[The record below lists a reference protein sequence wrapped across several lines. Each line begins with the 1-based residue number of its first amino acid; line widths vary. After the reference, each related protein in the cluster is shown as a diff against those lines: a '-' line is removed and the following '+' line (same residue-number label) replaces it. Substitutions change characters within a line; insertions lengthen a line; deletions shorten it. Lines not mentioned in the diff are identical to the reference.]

1 MGDLSMKHVTL
12 EGGIKVGVFE
22 KPPSD
27 IDPFTA
33 SPAELRKYGLPPVP
47 DHPRHRERYQ
57 RLFGQIRHKLTFV
70 EPAFRVNPDR
80 FPLRGREGG
89 ILIGAE
95 TFASPTTSGTFV
107 VAPPGDSIRW
117 MQGDWVVPNVSA
129 PTQEG
134 EYFCAFWIGIG
145 GTGGA
150 AFQAGV
156 HLSVSG
162 SNRQLFPFWEWL
174 SQGGQGQIL
183 DITNFAV
190 RPGDLISVILCTA
203 QGAGSADG
211 TVYFFNRTTGGH
223 TSVATSGPPVAA
235 LTAEWSVGF
244 PFLWGGDASIL
255 ADYGEVFF
263 AECQAVTNA
272 FTLIDGGNGNNVNIT
287 SDGTANGTVVSESI
301 SITDTIVQCLYV

>member
-1 MGDLSMKHVTL
+1 MKYVTL
-12 EGGIKVGVFE
+12 EGGIKVGIFE
-22 KPPSD
+22 KPPTGM
-27 IDPFTA
+27 DPFAA

-47 DHPRHRERYQ
+47 DDPRHRERYQ
-57 RLFGQIRHKLTFV
+57 RLFRQIRGKLTFV
-70 EPAFRVNPDR
+70 EPAFRVNPGR
-80 FPLRGREGG
+80 FPRPSNGG
-89 ILIGAE
+89 IFGGPE

-107 VAPPGDSIRW
+107 AAPPGDSIRW

-129 PTQEG
+129 PTQDG

-156 HLSVSG
+156 HFNVSG
-162 SNRQLFPFWEWL
+162 SNRQMFPFWEWL
-174 SQGGQGQIL
+174 SPGNGHIL

-190 RPGDLISVILCTA
+190 RPGDLISVILCTE
-203 QGAGSADG
+203 QGAGSTGG
-211 TVYFFNRTTGGH
+211 TVYFFDRTNGAH
-223 TSVATSGPPVAA
+223 TSVATSGPAVAA
-235 LTAEWSVGF
+235 VTAEWSVGF

-263 AECQAVTNA
+263 AECQAVTNS
-272 FTLIDGGNGNNVNIT
+272 FTLINGGNGSNVNIT

-301 SITDTIVQCLYV
+301 VITDTIVQCLYLG